1 MDQARLL
8 RRAGLV
14 ALAAALT
21 LGLAACGGGDGGNE
35 TNGGTTST
43 GAAPTP
49 QQAEFT
55 DDRSG
60 LAEPEPARDS
70 AGRVPRGS
78 SVTYNDP
85 PPPIAAAVTAA
96 AQTAKCSATS
106 FASEAEPQSHIDGE
120 SAATL
125 TIPPL
130 SGAHSE
136 YWADWGV
143 YNKPV
148 PYKHQLHNLEHGG
161 VIIHYGTE
169 VPVEGVNALR
179 SLWAKKPAFVIVVPD
194 AHKDFSKD
202 AVVVGSQQRWLVCKP
217 FTPAQI
223 SAVEAFVD
231 EYRGRGP
238 EAVAAKNAGGERP
251 DGLPGPEISDKGAE

>member
-8 RRAGLV
+8 TRAGLA

-21 LGLAACGGGDGGNE
+21 LGLAACGGGGDDP
-35 TNGGTTST
+35 GTTT
-43 GAAPTP
+43 GGSAPP
-49 QQAEFT
+49 QQADFT

-60 LAEPEPARDS
+60 LVEPEPATDA
-70 AGRVPRGS
+70 AGRAPRGS

-96 AQTAKCSATS
+96 ADAAKCTVRG
-106 FASEAEPQSHIDGE
+106 FPSEVDPSSHISGE
-120 SAATL
+120 AVATQS
-125 TIPPL
+125 IPPL
-130 SGAHSE
+130 SGAHNE

-143 YNKPV
+143 YDKPI

-161 VIIHYGTE
+161 VMVHYGVD

-179 SLWAKKPAFVIVVPD
+179 TLWAKKPAFVIVVPD
-194 AHKDFSKD
+194 TSPAFPKD

-217 FTPAQI
+217 FAPAQI

-238 EAVAAKNAGGERP
+238 EAVASRNAGGATP
-251 DGLPGPEISDKGAE
+251 DGLPEPKLKDPGA

>member
-8 RRAGLV
+8 GRAGLV

-21 LGLAACGGGDGGNE
+21 LGLAACGGDGDG
-35 TNGGTTST
+35 TNSTST

-49 QQAEFT
+49 QQTDFT

-60 LAEPEPARDS
+60 LVEPEPARDS

-96 AQTAKCSATS
+96 AQGAKCTATS
-106 FASEAEPQSHIDGE
+106 FASEAEPQSHIEGE

-125 TIPPL
+125 TVPPL
-130 SGAHSE
+130 SGAHNE

-143 YNKPV
+143 YDKPV

-179 SLWAKKPAFVIVVPD
+179 TLWAKKPAFAIVVPD
-194 AHKDFSKD
+194 THKDFPKD

-217 FTPAQI
+217 FTPVQI

-251 DGLPGPEISDKGAE
+251 GGLPEPKLPDPGAK